1 MAIVDYKVGE
11 SYVFTP
17 REMGRDSRD
26 NDYLVLLDE
35 EGEREY
41 RVYPQLVKFQE
52 EALPSSVVASVKS
65 IDIFGRIQLRL
76 DEGSMI
82 RGHYSEGEQYAFHI
96 ADSRDD
102 PNTDAHYYVIEDD
115 FASHRFYCEENE
127 KYIKG
132 GDCILMV
139 KGFNDRGFL
148 KLEEP
153 HKKKQVEVPVGQ
165 TLQSPSEISELNHLT
180 GAPVLDIGEE
190 GTCLEFKTSIVF
202 PPGENKVADID
213 QQLDTII
220 KVLCAFMNTEGGELY
235 IGVHDETH
243 RVVGFSEDYEHL
255 TDGVDNFAG
264 CYSRTHDGYQLKI
277 RNTIDRKCTSVA
289 NSLIEFEF
297 CEIKGAEYC
306 KITAKKAR
314 RPIWFNGTQL
324 WIRQGCRQKQLKGDE
339 ISFFIT
345 DTMTVTIQNQLETQ
359 GINTSVSSLTKE
371 ELEEMLHKIVN
382 VRKQIDIP
390 LPPPPSLDEV
400 KEWVNWLDD
409 GTWKRTREK
418 ATDKDYCIQVPIP
431 KNITAPLILFC
442 YESGTVNCMKY
453 SDFRR
458 GTNMNVLECRKTW
471 NVEAGRPLCIKIT
484 PPSNLLVGYS
494 VDFNGFQYVKFHDVT
509 DFNPTAA
516 AKNKGVPFVP
526 VGFRMLGFKIVNGAH
541 RESLAHL
548 QRTKQQRSQDA
559 GVPIDSPTFAKE
571 IAFLNGLPE

>member
-35 EGEREY
+35 KGEREY

-235 IGVHDETH
+235 IGVHDKTH
-243 RVVGFSEDYEHL
+243 RVVGFAGDYDHLNDGEDS
-255 TDGVDNFAG
+255 FAG
-264 CYSRTHDGYQLKI
+264 SYSHTHDGYQLKI

-297 CEIKGAEYC
+297 CEIEGAEYC
-306 KITAKKAR
+306 KITVKKAR

-409 GTWKRTREK
+409 GSWKRTREK
-418 ATDKDYCIQVPIP
+418 ATDKHYCIQVPVP
-431 KNITAPLILFC
+431 EKITDPMVLFC
-442 YESGTVNCMKY
+442 YESGAVNCMKY
-453 SDFRR
+453 ADFRR
-458 GTNMNVLECRKTW
+458 GTNMKVLEVRKTW
-471 NVEAGRPLCIKIT
+471 NLEAGKPIHIFIA
-484 PPSNLLVGYS
+484 PPSSLLVGYS
-494 VDFNGFQYVKFHDVT
+494 VDYNGIQYVKFHDIT
-509 DFNPTAA
+509 DFAPKAA

-526 VGFRMLGFKIVNGAH
+526 SDFRMLRFKVVDGSY
-541 RESLAHL
+541 RKKLAHL

-559 GVPIDSPTFAKE
+559 GEPLDSPVFANE
-571 IAFLNGLPE
+571 ITLLNSL